1 MWIDF
6 AASLCRGN
14 RAIWDGSRSETSA
27 AAGDANTPGFS
38 HQAMTAALY
47 RRNICS
53 GRQGSHAFLKIFLFA
68 LEILTLSAGAGA
80 AAQLTAPPAIGPRLP
95 PPGAAGS
102 HGKPRGPRRADLSR
116 SGLQVHSKPQ
126 RASRQYGHDLVA
138 IVMDDLGPDATA
150 TRQAILLPSVIT
162 LSFLPYA
169 RDVAEQARAAT
180 ARGHE
185 VIVHVPMEP
194 LGRECPGPRAL
205 RVGLSAAQNRR
216 RLSWDLSRVPGAD
229 GINNHMGSR
238 FTADRAAL
246 VPVLG
251 LLSTTKDFFFDSR
264 TTAKTQ
270 VVTLARSFGILSAGR
285 DVFLDDV
292 QRRKYI
298 LGQLRQLLRLAERNG
313 VAIAIGHPHVVTLQA
328 ITWWIAHHPGLHLVT
343 LRAAVRLKARNAG
356 LLAAGKAG
364 GGD

>member
-1 MWIDF
+1 
-6 AASLCRGN
+6 
-14 RAIWDGSRSETSA
+14 
-27 AAGDANTPGFS
+27 
-38 HQAMTAALY
+38 
-47 RRNICS
+47 
-53 GRQGSHAFLKIFLFA
+53 
-68 LEILTLSAGAGA
+68 
-80 AAQLTAPPAIGPRLP
+80 
-95 PPGAAGS
+95 
-102 HGKPRGPRRADLSR
+102 
-116 SGLQVHSKPQ
+116 
-126 RASRQYGHDLVA
+126 LVA

-150 TRQAILLPSVIT
+150 TRQAILLPSAIT

-194 LGRECPGPRAL
+194 LGREYPGPRAL

-251 LLSTTKDFFFDSR
+251 LLSKTKDFFFDSR

-270 VVTLARSFGILSAGR
+270 VVTLTRSFGILSAGR

-298 LGQLRQLLRLAERNG
+298 LGQLRQLLQLAERNG
-313 VAIAIGHPHVVTLQA
+313 VAIAIGHPHAVTLQA
-328 ITWWIAHHPGLHLVT
+328 VTWWIAHYPGLHLVT
-343 LRAAVRLKARNAG
+343 LRTAVRLKARNAR